1 MDVKVDVSN
10 VLLGDHH
17 ATDNA
22 GIWLREHLQI
32 PQTKPI
38 IEEFERYF
46 NCRIVTK
53 DKTDPWLMPDKI
65 VFDNSAE
72 LTAFLLKW
80 S

>member
-22 GIWLREHLQI
+22 GIWLREHLSV
-32 PQTKPI
+32 PRHLSI
-38 IEEFERYF
+38 IKEYEQYF
-46 NCRIVTK
+46 NCRI
-53 DKTDPWLMPDKI
+53 DTDDRTDAWLMPNKV
-65 VFDNSAE
+65 VFETGAD
-72 LTAFLLKW
+72 LTAFLLRW